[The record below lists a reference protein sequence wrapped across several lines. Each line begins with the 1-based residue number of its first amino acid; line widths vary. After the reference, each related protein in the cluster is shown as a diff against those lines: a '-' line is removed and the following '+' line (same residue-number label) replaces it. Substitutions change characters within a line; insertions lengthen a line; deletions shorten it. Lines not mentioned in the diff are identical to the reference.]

1 MQVDV
6 QQADFLIGSLT
17 GCWSG
22 NSVPHMAQVGTNMG
36 SNERQMPDG
45 DQFDN
50 REYITKIFL
59 VLFLLVLA
67 SGLGQLMGP
76 VVFIACLPI

>member
-1 MQVDV
+1 M
-6 QQADFLIGSLT
+6 
-17 GCWSG
+17 
-22 NSVPHMAQVGTNMG
+22 PHMAQVGTNIV
-36 SNERQMPDG
+36 SNERRMPDG